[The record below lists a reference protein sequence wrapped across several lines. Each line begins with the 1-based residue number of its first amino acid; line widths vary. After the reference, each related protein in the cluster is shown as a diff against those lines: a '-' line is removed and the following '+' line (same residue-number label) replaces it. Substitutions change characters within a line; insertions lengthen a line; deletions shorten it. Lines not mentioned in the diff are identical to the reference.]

1 MSIFEFLER
10 LDADPFDPALDEL
23 FVGRQR
29 SNGYKDAGTKGPYI
43 DRLRTKY
50 PFRICRSFEPEYE
63 GVLVGVQP
71 LEDQELPIYRF
82 PGGDSCEDPSSSG
95 ITVLE
100 W

>member
-10 LDADPFDPALDEL
+10 LEENPLDPVLSEPFL
-23 FVGRQR
+23 GKQR
-29 SNGYKDAGTKGPYI
+29 TNGYKDAGTKGAYI

-50 PFRICRSFEPEYE
+50 PFRICRSFEPEFE

-71 LEDQELPIYRF
+71 LGGQELPIYRF
-82 PGGDSCEDPSSSG
+82 PGGDSCEDPNGSG
-95 ITVLE
+95 ITILE